1 MRTTSFCKAARTAV
15 LWCWAAIGAGNAV
28 AATSEN
34 APEDISVVSAKS
46 VAVDDATVVRDLGVT
61 DVVTEGEAI
70 LKNDANYTEIT
81 AAAWEGKALSA
92 ADLLSTLPG
101 IQSYRQG
108 GLGSFQTVSIRGI
121 AARNIMICVDGVPL
135 NDASGGA
142 VNLGSIDLNQM
153 EKVEVYKNNVPAKF
167 GVSGLGGAI
176 NFVTK
181 NAVKKGGRVLAAY
194 GNHNTWEGSFQ
205 VAAPVTDS
213 IMFASSFATRHSD
226 NDYEY
231 LNRNGTQYNDEDD
244 YTATRENAKYTDVS
258 GNVQFRMLHGN
269 GYFST
274 LAVTASR
281 YEGGNPGKEQSQTK
295 VAEFVGESA
304 LIRYGLE
311 SVGYFDDKLFLYG
324 GLSVRFDKNMS
335 SSYYPLD
342 HIGFGNNVFMEY
354 GSATYK
360 FVPELWAEFTPVDRS
375 TGMVRFAYEW
385 ERAEARGNSKD
396 WALDRKT
403 FVSSGDLYY
412 QFFKYIGFGGEGSVT
427 VLKDHLD
434 EGTFVLPTGGRTLEE
449 AKERDATF
457 AGRLYS
463 RFGTESSPLTGGVSI
478 GRFYQQPALME
489 LYGTFPGAIS
499 NPDLE
504 REKATRFEASANYKF
519 PGNHT
524 SFQTTYFESH
534 IENGICWVLSVELLR
549 PINVARALIRGVEME
564 LNSRPSKFLDVVL
577 RATIQKTEDRSH
589 SNAFNGKMLPGEPNR
604 NYFAEATLHLPF
616 HFDFSWASD
625 WRSIMYSD
633 RANRTEQPA
642 VATHRASLSYHPFE
656 KTSLMFAVNNITD
669 EKYRNFYTPFPMPG
683 REYKF
688 TIIQGF

>member
-1 MRTTSFCKAARTAV
+1 MRTTSFFKAAK
-15 LWCWAAIGAGNAV
+15 V
-28 AATSEN
+28 AAFLGCLAVGFGAAAE
-34 APEDISVVSAKS
+34 APSGNSLEDVSVVSSKT
-46 VAVDDATVVRDLGVT
+46 VAVDDAAPAQDLGVSE
-61 DVVTEGEAI
+61 VESEAEI
-70 LKNDANYTEIT
+70 IQTKNANYTEIT
-81 AAAWEGKALSA
+81 SAAWEGKSLSA
-92 ADLLSTLPG
+92 ADLLATLPG
-101 IQSYRQG
+101 IQSYKQG
-108 GLGSFQTVSIRGI
+108 GLGSFQTVSVRGV

-153 EKVEVYKNNVPAKF
+153 EKIEVYKGNVPVKF
-167 GVSGLGGAI
+167 GVSGIGGAI

-194 GNHNTWEGSFQ
+194 GSHNLWEGSFQ
-205 VAAPVTDS
+205 VSAPVTDS
-213 IMFASSFATRHSD
+213 IMFASTFATRHSD

-231 LNRNGTQYNDEDD
+231 LNRNGTQYNGDDD
-244 YTATRENAKYTDVS
+244 YTAKRENAQYTDVS

-274 LAVTASR
+274 VAVTASR
-281 YEGGNPGKEQSQTK
+281 NESGNPGKEQQQTK
-295 VAEFVGESA
+295 VARFVGESA

-311 SVGYFDDKLFLYG
+311 SVGYFDDRLFLYG
-324 GLSVRFDKNMS
+324 GVSARIDKNIS
-335 SSYYPLD
+335 TSYYPLD
-342 HIGFGNNVFMEY
+342 HIGFGNNVLMEY
-354 GSATYK
+354 GAMTYK
-360 FVPELWAEFTPVDRS
+360 FVPEFWAEFTPIERL
-375 TGMVRFAYEW
+375 TGVARVAVEW

-403 FVSSGDLYY
+403 YVGSGDLYY
-412 QFFKYIGFGGEGSVT
+412 QFFKYAGVGGEGSAQM
-427 VLKDHLD
+427 LKDHLD
-434 EGTFVLPTGGRTLEE
+434 KGTFVLPTGGRTLDE
-449 AKERDATF
+449 AKERDGSF

-463 RFGTESSPLTGGVSI
+463 RFGASTSPLTGEISI

-499 NPDLE
+499 NPDLN
-504 REKATRFEASANYKF
+504 REKATRFEATGMYKF

-534 IENGICWVLSVELLR
+534 IEDGICWVLSVELLR

-564 LNSRPSKFLDVVL
+564 LNSSPSKFLDVVL

-589 SNAFNGKMLPGEPNR
+589 SEAFNGNKLSGEPDR
-604 NYFAEATLHLPF
+604 SYFAEATLHLPF

-625 WRSIMYSD
+625 WRSVMYSD

-642 VATHRASLSYHPFE
+642 VATHRANLSYLPFE
-656 KTSLMFAVNNITD
+656 KTRLAFSVNNITD

>member
-1 MRTTSFCKAARTAV
+1 
-15 LWCWAAIGAGNAV
+15 
-28 AATSEN
+28 
-34 APEDISVVSAKS
+34 
-46 VAVDDATVVRDLGVT
+46 
-61 DVVTEGEAI
+61 
-70 LKNDANYTEIT
+70 
-81 AAAWEGKALSA
+81 
-92 ADLLSTLPG
+92 
-101 IQSYRQG
+101 
-108 GLGSFQTVSIRGI
+108 
-121 AARNIMICVDGVPL
+121 
-135 NDASGGA
+135 
-142 VNLGSIDLNQM
+142 
-153 EKVEVYKNNVPAKF
+153 
-167 GVSGLGGAI
+167 
-176 NFVTK
+176 
-181 NAVKKGGRVLAAY
+181 
-194 GNHNTWEGSFQ
+194 
-205 VAAPVTDS
+205 
-213 IMFASSFATRHSD
+213 MFASSFATRHSD

-231 LNRNGTQYNDEDD
+231 LNRNGTQYNSKDD
-244 YTATRENAKYTDVS
+244 YTAKRENAQYTDVS

-324 GLSVRFDKNMS
+324 GLSARFDKNMS

-463 RFGTESSPLTGGVSI
+463 RFGAESSPLTGEVSI

>member
-1 MRTTSFCKAARTAV
+1 MRTTSFCKAAKITA
-15 LWCWAAIGAGNAV
+15 LWCYAALGVGLAWAQPSNESSGDV
-28 AATSEN
+28 
-34 APEDISVVSAKS
+34 SVISAKS
-46 VAVDDATVVRDLGVT
+46 VSVDDATPAQDLGTTEVVT
-61 DVVTEGEAI
+61 DGETV
-70 LKNDANYTEIT
+70 LTKNASYTEISS
-81 AAAWEGKALSA
+81 AAWEGKSLSA
-92 ADLLSTLPG
+92 ADLLATLPG
-101 IQSYRQG
+101 IQSYKQG

-121 AARNIMICVDGVPL
+121 AARNILICVDGVPL

-153 EKVEVYKNNVPAKF
+153 EKVEVYKGNVPVKF
-167 GVSGLGGAI
+167 GVSGIGGAI

-181 NAVKKGGRVLAAY
+181 NAVKKGGRILAAY

-205 VAAPVTDS
+205 VATPVTDS
-213 IMFASSFATRHSD
+213 IMFASTFATRHSD

-244 YTATRENAKYTDVS
+244 YMATRENAQYTDVS

-274 LAVTASR
+274 VAVTASR
-281 YEGGNPGKEQSQTK
+281 YEGGNPGREQSQTK
-295 VAEFVGESA
+295 VAEFIGESA

-324 GLSVRFDKNMS
+324 GISARFEKNMS

-342 HIGFGNNVFMEY
+342 HIGFGNSSFLEY
-354 GSATYK
+354 GAATYK
-360 FVPELWAEFTPVDRS
+360 LIPEFWAEFMPVERL
-375 TGMVRFAYEW
+375 TGTARIAFEW
-385 ERAEARGNSKD
+385 DRAEARGNSKD

-403 FVSSGDLYY
+403 YLASGDLYY
-412 QFFKYIGFGGEGSVT
+412 QLFKYMGLGGEGSAQM
-427 VLKDHLD
+427 LKDHLD
-434 EGTFVLPTGGRTLEE
+434 KGVFVLPTGSRPLDK
-449 AKERDATF
+449 AKEREASF
-457 AGRLYS
+457 AGRVFS
-463 RFGTESSPLTGGVSI
+463 RLGSTASPLTGEVSI

-499 NPDLE
+499 NPDLK
-504 REKATRFEASANYKF
+504 REKATRFEATGMYRF

-524 SFQTTYFESH
+524 SFQTTYYESH
-534 IENGICWVLSVELLR
+534 IEDGICWLISVELLR
-549 PINVARALIRGVEME
+549 PDNVARALIRGVEME
-564 LNSRPSKFLDVVL
+564 LNSSPSKLLDVIL
-577 RATIQKTEDRSH
+577 RATFQKTEDRSRT
-589 SNAFNGKMLPGEPNR
+589 NIFNGNKLPGEPAR
-604 NYFAEATLHLPF
+604 SYFAEATLHLPF

-633 RANRTEQPA
+633 RANKTEQPA
-642 VATHRASLSYHPFE
+642 VATHRASLSYNPFE
-656 KTSLMFAVNNITD
+656 KTRLTFAVDNITD
-669 EKYRNFYTPFPMPG
+669 QKYRNFYTPFPMPG

>member
-1 MRTTSFCKAARTAV
+1 MRTTSFCKAAYAAA
-15 LWCWAAIGAGNAV
+15 LWCCAATGFAV
-28 AATSEN
+28 AHVPDA
-34 APEDISVVSAKS
+34 APVQ
-46 VAVDDATVVRDLGVT
+46 DLGVSEVSGDDGYKPT
-61 DVVTEGEAI
+61 TS
-70 LKNDANYTEIT
+70 ANYTEIT
-81 AAAWEGKALSA
+81 SDAWEGKALSA

-101 IQSYRQG
+101 IQSYKQG

-121 AARNIMICVDGVPL
+121 AARNILICVDGVPL

-167 GVSGLGGAI
+167 GVSGVGGAI

-205 VAAPVTDS
+205 VATPVTDS

-231 LNRNGTQYNDEDD
+231 TNRNGTQYNDEDD
-244 YTATRENAKYTDVS
+244 YTATRENAKFTDVS

-274 LAVTASR
+274 LSATASR
-281 YEGGNPGKEQSQTK
+281 AESGNPGKEQNQTK
-295 VAEFVGESA
+295 VAKFVGESA

-311 SVGYFDDKLFLYG
+311 SVGYLDDKLFLYG
-324 GLSVRFDKNMS
+324 ALSARFDKNMS
-335 SSYYPLD
+335 SSFYPLD
-342 HIGFGNNVFMEY
+342 HIGFGNNVFMDY
-354 GSATYK
+354 GTATYK
-360 FVPELWAEFTPVDRS
+360 LVPELWTEFTPLEHL
-375 TGMVRFAYEW
+375 TGTARVAYEW

-403 FVSSGDLYY
+403 FVGSGDLYY
-412 QFFKYIGFGGEGSVT
+412 QFFRYAGLGGEGSVQA
-427 VLKDHLD
+427 LKDRLD
-434 EGTFVLPTGGRTLEE
+434 KGAFVLPTGTHTLDK
-449 AKERDATF
+449 AADRDATF
-457 AGRLYS
+457 AGRIYS
-463 RFGTESSPLTGGVSI
+463 RFGASASPFMGEVSI

-489 LYGTFPGAIS
+489 LYGTFPGAVS
-499 NPDLE
+499 NPELK
-504 REKATRFEASANYKF
+504 REKATKFEATGTYRF
-519 PGNHT
+519 PGNRT
-524 SFQTTYFESH
+524 AFQATYFESH
-534 IENGICWVLSVELLR
+534 VEDGIYWLMSVELLR
-549 PINVARALIRGVEME
+549 PENVARSLVRGVEME
-564 LNSRPSKFLDVVL
+564 LNSSPAKFLDVVL
-577 RATIQKTEDRSH
+577 RATIQKTRDRSH
-589 SNAFNGKMLPGEPNR
+589 SNTYNGNKLPGEPDR
-604 NYFAEATLHLPF
+604 SYYAEATLHLPF
-616 HFDFSWASD
+616 RFDFVWASD
-625 WRSIMYSD
+625 WRSVMYSD

-642 VATHRASLSYHPFE
+642 VATHRASLSYNPFDN
-656 KTSLMFAVNNITD
+656 TRLTFSVNNITD

>member
-1 MRTTSFCKAARTAV
+1 MRTTSFYKAAFGAV
-15 LWCWAAIGAGNAV
+15 LSCYVWGYALDD
-28 AATSEN
+28 SEPVQN
-34 APEDISVVSAKS
+34 
-46 VAVDDATVVRDLGVT
+46 LGVT
-61 DVVTEGEAI
+61 DVVTENDDV
-70 LKNDANYTEIT
+70 LTKNASYTEIT
-81 AAAWEGKALSA
+81 SAAWEGKALSA
-92 ADLLSTLPG
+92 ADLLATLPG
-101 IQSYRQG
+101 IQSYKQG
-108 GLGSFQTVSIRGI
+108 GLGSFQTVSIRGV
-121 AARNIMICVDGVPL
+121 AARNILICVDGVPL

-153 EKVEVYKNNVPAKF
+153 EKIEVYKGNVPVKF
-167 GVSGLGGAI
+167 GVSGIGGAI

-181 NAVKKGGRVLAAY
+181 NAVKKGGRILAAY

-213 IMFASSFATRHSD
+213 IMFASTFATRHSD

-244 YTATRENAKYTDVS
+244 YMAARENAQYTDVS
-258 GNVQFRMLHGN
+258 GNVQFRILHRN

-274 LAVTASR
+274 IAVTASR
-281 YEGGNPGKEQSQTK
+281 YEGGNPGKEEQQTK
-295 VAEFVGESA
+295 VAEFIGESA
-304 LIRYGLE
+304 LMRYGLE

-324 GLSVRFDKNMS
+324 GISARFDKNIS

-342 HIGFGNNVFMEY
+342 RIGFGNNVFMEY
-354 GSATYK
+354 GAATYK
-360 FVPELWAEFTPVDRS
+360 FVPEIWAEFAPMERL
-375 TGMVRFAYEW
+375 TGTTRFAYEY

-403 FVSSGDLYY
+403 FVGSGDLYY
-412 QFFKYIGFGGEGSVT
+412 QLFKYAGFGGEGSAQM
-427 VLKDHLD
+427 LKDHLD
-434 EGTFVLPTGGRTLEE
+434 KVTFVLPTGGRTLDE
-449 AKERDATF
+449 AKNREASF

-463 RFGTESSPLTGGVSI
+463 RFGATESPLTGEISL

-504 REKATRFEASANYKF
+504 RERATRFEVSANYMF
-519 PGNHT
+519 PGKLT
-524 SFQTTYFESH
+524 SFQATYYESH

-564 LNSRPSKFLDVVL
+564 LNSSPSKLLDVVL
-577 RATIQKTEDRSH
+577 RATFQKTEDRSKA
-589 SNAFNGKMLPGEPNR
+589 NAFKGKKLPGEPAQS
-604 NYFAEATLHLPF
+604 YFAEATLHLPF
-616 HFDFSWASD
+616 HFDLGWASD
-625 WRSIMYSD
+625 WRSVIYSD

-642 VATHRASLSYHPFE
+642 VATHRASLSYNPFE
-656 KTSLMFAVNNITD
+656 KTRLTFAVNNITD

>member
-1 MRTTSFCKAARTAV
+1 MRTTSFCKAARTAA
-15 LWCWAAIGAGNAV
+15 LWCYAILGIGYAV
-28 AATSEN
+28 AQPSDMDPT
-34 APEDISVVSAKS
+34 VVYASKS
-46 VAVDDATVVRDLGVT
+46 VAVDDATPTQNLGMTEVVT
-61 DVVTEGEAI
+61 DGETI
-70 LKNDANYTEIT
+70 LTKNAGYTEIT

-101 IQSYRQG
+101 IQAYRQG
-108 GLGSFQTVSIRGI
+108 GLGSFQTVSVRGV
-121 AARNIMICVDGVPL
+121 AARNILICVDGVPL

-153 EKVEVYKNNVPAKF
+153 EKIEVYKNNVPAKF

-181 NAVKKGGRVLAAY
+181 NAVKKGGRVMAAY
-194 GNHNTWEGSFQ
+194 GSHNLWEGSFQ
-205 VAAPVTDS
+205 VSTPVTDS
-213 IMFASSFATRHSD
+213 LMFASSFATRHSD

-231 LNRNGTQYNDEDD
+231 LNRNGTQYNSKDD
-244 YTATRENAKYTDVS
+244 YTAKRENAQYTDVS

-274 LAVTASR
+274 LAVTATR
-281 YEGGNPGKEQSQTK
+281 YEGGNPGKEQNQTK

-324 GLSVRFDKNMS
+324 GLSARLDKNMS

-354 GSATYK
+354 GAATYK
-360 FVPELWAEFTPVDRS
+360 FVPEFWAEFRPVERL

-396 WALDRKT
+396 WALDRRT

-412 QFFKYIGFGGEGSVT
+412 QFFKYVGFGGEGSAM

-434 EGTFVLPTGGRTLEE
+434 KGTFVLPTGRRTLED
-449 AKERDATF
+449 AKERDASF
-457 AGRLYS
+457 AGRFYS
-463 RFGTESSPLTGGVSI
+463 RFGAESSPLTGEVSI

-519 PGNHT
+519 PGSHT

-534 IENGICWVLSVELLR
+534 IENGICWVLSTELLR

-564 LNSRPSKFLDVVL
+564 LNSSPSKFLDVVL

-589 SNAFNGKMLPGEPNR
+589 SNTFNGNKLPGEPNR

-642 VATHRASLSYHPFE
+642 VATHRASLSYNPFE
-656 KTSLMFAVNNITD
+656 KTRLMFAVNNITN
-669 EKYRNFYTPFPMPG
+669 EKYRNFYTPFPVPG

>member
-1 MRTTSFCKAARTAV
+1 MRTTSFFKAARVVALLGCLAV
-15 LWCWAAIGAGNAV
+15 GFAV
-28 AATSEN
+28 AE
-34 APEDISVVSAKS
+34 APSGNSLEDVSVISSKA
-46 VAVDDATVVRDLGVT
+46 VAIDDATPTQDLGSTEVVT
-61 DVVTEGEAI
+61 DGEVI
-70 LKNDANYTEIT
+70 LTKNASYTEIT
-81 AAAWEGKALSA
+81 SAVWEGKSLSA
-92 ADLLSTLPG
+92 ADLLATLPG
-101 IQSYRQG
+101 IQSYKQG
-108 GLGSFQTVSIRGI
+108 GLGSFQTVSVRGV

-153 EKVEVYKNNVPAKF
+153 EKIEVYKGNVPVKF
-167 GVSGLGGAI
+167 GVSGIGGAI

-194 GNHNTWEGSFQ
+194 GSHNLWEGSFQ
-205 VAAPVTDS
+205 VSAPVTDS
-213 IMFASSFATRHSD
+213 IMFATTFATRHSD

-231 LNRNGTQYNDEDD
+231 LNRNGTQYNDDDD
-244 YTATRENAKYTDVS
+244 YTATRENAQYTDVS

-274 LAVTASR
+274 VAVTASR
-281 YEGGNPGKEQSQTK
+281 NESGNPGKEQNQTK
-295 VAEFVGESA
+295 VAKFVGESA
-304 LIRYGLE
+304 LLRYGLE

-324 GLSVRFDKNMS
+324 GVSARIDKNIS
-335 SSYYPLD
+335 TSYYPLD
-342 HIGFGNNVFMEY
+342 HIGFGNNVLMEY
-354 GSATYK
+354 GSMTYK
-360 FVPELWAEFTPVDRS
+360 FVPEFWAEFTPMERL
-375 TGMVRFAYEW
+375 TGVARVAVEW

-403 FVSSGDLYY
+403 YVGSGDLYY
-412 QFFKYIGFGGEGSVT
+412 QFFKYVGVGGEGSAQM
-427 VLKDHLD
+427 LKDHLD
-434 EGTFVLPTGGRTLEE
+434 KGTFVLPTGGRSLDE
-449 AKERDATF
+449 AKERDASF

-463 RFGTESSPLTGGVSI
+463 RFGASTSPFTGEISI

-499 NPDLE
+499 NPDLN
-504 REKATRFEASANYKF
+504 REKATRFEATGMYKF

-534 IENGICWVLSVELLR
+534 IEDGICWVLSVELLR
-549 PINVARALIRGVEME
+549 PINVSRALIRGVEME
-564 LNSRPSKFLDVVL
+564 LNSSPSKFLDVVL

-589 SNAFNGKMLPGEPNR
+589 SEAFNGNKLSGEPDR
-604 NYFAEATLHLPF
+604 SYFAEATLHLPF

-625 WRSIMYSD
+625 WRSVMYSD

-642 VATHRASLSYHPFE
+642 VATHRANLSYAPFE
-656 KTSLMFAVNNITD
+656 KTRLAFSVNNITD
-669 EKYRNFYTPFPMPG
+669 EKYRNFYTPLPMPG